1 MRNGR
6 GCIRTWDTIWPSLRR
21 EQPSG
26 GGAFLGRDF
35 HGSYDGRPPPARPGP
50 CCGRAGSGAM
60 QVDTGF
66 EPLVTERF
74 LLHRSPSFAYRRE
87 RKRGPRASPR
97 L

>member
-1 MRNGR
+1 VAH
-6 GCIRTWDTIWPSLRR
+6 DLPEPAP

-26 GGAFLGRDF
+26 GGAFLDRDF
-35 HGSYDGRPPPARPGP
+35 HGSYDGDRHPLDPAP
-50 CCGRAGSGAM
+50 CCGRTGSGAM
-60 QVDTGF
+60 QVNTGF

-74 LLHRSPSFAYRRE
+74 LLHRSPSFACRRE